1 MTVSLPRPCGIL
13 LACGLFLAAIGQ
25 AVAAPITVYAA
36 ASLSES
42 LQACAD
48 QYRARTGQTV
58 RISFAAS
65 STLARQIDAGAQ
77 ADLFISADAD
87 WMDFLAV
94 RQRIQSKTRRD
105 LLGNRLVLIAA
116 REDPVQL
123 TLAPGLPLAERLG
136 HERLAVADPDAVPAG
151 RYARAALSALHVWD
165 GVATRLARADNVRV
179 ALQYV
184 ARGEAKFGIV
194 YDTDARADPRVR
206 IVGVF
211 PAQTHP
217 PIRYPAALTMSATP
231 AAADFLAYLRSA
243 AAAPIWTRYGFVPL

>member
-1 MTVSLPRPCGIL
+1 MTSVPPGLIAGGTPPLETPVRSRSSRIVRLRLFVTMLARPAVWPAVHRKDLVMTVSLPRPCGIL
-13 LACGLFLAAIGQ
+13 LACGLFLAALGQ
-25 AVAAPITVYAA
+25 AMAAPITVYAA

-58 RISFAAS
+58 RIAFAAS

-77 ADLFISADAD
+77 ADLFISADTE
-87 WMDFLAV
+87 WMDFLAE

-123 TLAPGLPLAERLG
+123 TLAPGFPLAERLG

-151 RYARAALSALHVWD
+151 RYARAALSALHVWN

-184 ARGEAKFGIV
+184 ARA
-194 YDTDARADPRVR
+194 
-206 IVGVF
+206 
-211 PAQTHP
+211 
-217 PIRYPAALTMSATP
+217 
-231 AAADFLAYLRSA
+231 
-243 AAAPIWTRYGFVPL
+243 